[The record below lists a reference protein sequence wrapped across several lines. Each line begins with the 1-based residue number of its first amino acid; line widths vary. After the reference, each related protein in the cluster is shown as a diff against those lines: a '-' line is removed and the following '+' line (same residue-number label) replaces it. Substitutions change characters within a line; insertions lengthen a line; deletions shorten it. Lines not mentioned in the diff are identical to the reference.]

1 MHRED
6 VEIVCEEVDAIY
18 EADDELTRRIIGC
31 AIAVHRVLG
40 PELLESAY
48 EECLCY
54 EMRKAGLAYVRQ
66 VPLPVCYGEVILDCA
81 YRLDIVVED
90 QVILELKA
98 VDEIL
103 PIHEAQMLT
112 YLRLRKL
119 RRGVLINFSV
129 RLLRNGIKRMIL

>member
-6 VEIVCEEVDAIY
+6 IEIICEEEGVEYDT
-18 EADDELTRRIIGC
+18 DDELTRRIIGC
-31 AIAVHRVLG
+31 AISVHRILG
-40 PELLESAY
+40 PGLLESAY

-54 EMRKAGLAYVRQ
+54 ELRTAGLAYARQ

-81 YRLDIVVED
+81 YRLDIVVEG

-98 VDEIL
+98 VDELL

-119 RRGVLINFSV
+119 RRGLLINFNV
-129 RLLRNGIKRMIL
+129 RLLRNGIKRIIL